1 MVPINTNNL
10 EFKGMIYFL
19 SDAHLGSRAIANAE
33 SHQRTLID
41 MLQRM
46 AKDASAIYLL
56 GDIFDFWCEYF
67 WTDRSKREY
76 LPFLQTLKSLTDK
89 GIEIHFFIGNHDLW
103 TFGQLEKATGIVVHR
118 TPESIVIHGK
128 KIFLAHGDGLV
139 PENYIQEL
147 PKSVQKKIRSFIFLR
162 AIFHNPFLQFLFRMI
177 PPAWGNAFGYNWAK
191 NSRLKEL
198 ARPCPYKGEDKEE
211 LVLFAKEQEQKGNHH
226 DYYIFGHRHIEL
238 DLMLSRDSRIMI
250 LGDCWQQFTYAQLDE
265 TTMTMEIK
273 DNENLF

>member
-1 MVPINTNNL
+1 
-10 EFKGMIYFL
+10 MIYFL

-89 GIEIHFFIGNHDLW
+89 GIEIHFFIGNHDIW
-103 TFGQLEKATGIVVHR
+103 TFGWLAKETSVLVHR
-118 TPESIVIHGK
+118 KPESILLNGK
-128 KIFLAHGDGLV
+128 RFFLAHGDGLV
-139 PENYIQEL
+139 PSNYLQQL
-147 PKSVQKKIRSFIFLR
+147 PKKIQQKIKQFIFLR
-162 AIFHNPFLQFLFRMI
+162 RVFHNPILQFFFRLI

-198 ARPCPYKGEDKEE
+198 SHPCPYKGEEKEE
-211 LVLFAKEQEQKGNHH
+211 LVLYAKEQEKKGNHH

-238 DLMLSRDSRIMI
+238 DLMLSKDSRIMI
-250 LGDCWQQFTYAQLDE
+250 LGDCWQQFTYAKLDG
-265 TTMTMEIK
+265 TTMTMEMI